1 MDFRFTAHDP
11 QSGDFL
17 HRLPR
22 PEKVQIGDTFG
33 TRGTLELT
41 YSAKALNAKPMP
53 SIRRDPAAGNI
64 RQRRE
69 LVRHRTQLSAPVR
82 IP

>member
-1 MDFRFTAHDP
+1 MDFRFTAHNP
-11 QSGDFL
+11 ETGSFL

-22 PEKVQIGDTFG
+22 PEKVQMGRVWH
-33 TRGTLELT
+33 TRNPRTHLLGKGIERE
-41 YSAKALNAKPMP
+41 ADAN
-53 SIRRDPAAGNI
+53 IRRDPATGHI